1 MAVDAPGCPKFRDQ
15 LSSDREDMAALT
27 HEVPPGTHRR
37 LTEHYGAGI
46 AHWLTG
52 IDRLFADAADQWDVR
67 LAGFHDAG
75 WTSVVAFGYL
85 RDDQPVVLKALP
97 EAERFVLEKEA
108 LTHWGGDGVCRLRRV
123 SDDDQ
128 ILMLDAVGR
137 RIGGSTRPDDHAQRV
152 AAALPRLH
160 QREVMTGQVPLVVD
174 YYRDTV
180 MPRIEQ
186 RALRFADI
194 VGATRVGRA
203 LDLCRDLASA
213 VTTRVMLH
221 SDLYAENVLFDVD
234 QTPIFI
240 DPHAKVGSPAFDWA
254 FWCVYYTPTEGFAER
269 VALCREQVPDLV
281 DEVLAWCATLA
292 VDGCLYYL
300 DTDDPTAMAML
311 DDLRDPLLSS
321 LVGK

>member
-1 MAVDAPGCPKFRDQ
+1 MA
-15 LSSDREDMAALT
+15 LLT
-27 HEVPPGTHRR
+27 NEVPPGTHRR
-37 LTEHYGAGI
+37 LTEHYGQEVAC
-46 AHWLTG
+46 WLTG
-52 IDRLFADAADQWDVR
+52 VDRLVADAADRWDVR

-75 WTSVVAFGYL
+75 WTSVVAFGHL
-85 RDDQPVVLKALP
+85 SDGQPVVLKALP
-97 EAERFVLEKEA
+97 EAERFALEKEA
-108 LTHWGGDGVCRLRRV
+108 LTHWGGDGVCRLRRA

-128 ILMLDAVGR
+128 ILMIEAVGR
-137 RIGGSTRPDDHAQRV
+137 RIGGSSRPDDHAQRV

-160 QREVMTGQVPLVVD
+160 QREVMTGKVPLVVD

-180 MPRIEQ
+180 VPRIEQ
-186 RALRFADI
+186 RAQRFAD
-194 VGATRVGRA
+194 VLGTSRVGRT
-203 LDLCRDLASA
+203 LDLCRELVSA
-213 VTTRVMLH
+213 GTARVMLH
-221 SDLYAENVLFDVD
+221 SDLYAENVLFDLD

-254 FWCVYYTPTEGFAER
+254 FWCVYYTPNEGFADR

-281 DEVLAWCATLA
+281 DEVLAWSATLA

-321 LVGK
+321 IVGN